1 MKTPDKTKLK
11 GGELAARLI
20 GIRTP
25 IGGIDWRPPP
35 EEQDRARQVLTYLA
49 EQGALWDPY
58 DIAIS
63 SFVAQSIVD
72 LRGQLRS
79 DLDDVSDGSV
89 LHAALRAMHA
99 ACRHFLEENQSP
111 RSGYGPPYEAQLH
124 STLGELRAL
133 FGIHIARIACAY
145 DLQVDARLE
154 GILPPEP
161 DWDLRRGR

>member
-1 MKTPDKTKLK
+1 MKTTGKTGLK
-11 GGELAARLI
+11 RRELAARLI

-25 IGGIDWRPPP
+25 IGGIDWEPPP
-35 EEQDRARQVLTYLA
+35 EEQDRARRVLTYLA
-49 EQGALWDPY
+49 NQQALWDPY

-63 SFVAQSIVD
+63 SFVTQSIVD
-72 LRGQLRS
+72 LRGELRS
-79 DLDDVSDGSV
+79 DLEELPADSV
-89 LHAALRAMHA
+89 LHEALRAMHA

-133 FGIHIARIACAY
+133 FGIHMARIACAY
-145 DLQVDARLE
+145 DLEVDPRLE

-161 DWDLRRGR
+161 D